1 MPPPRN
7 TWRIEQLP
15 QAVQDL
21 LAANDGLIRAG
32 QGISR
37 QHAQRLCSRGLLARI
52 AQGAYV
58 DPAVY
63 HGLSDWEQFALA
75 SRAFVGSGLPGAYLA
90 GWSAATVNGLPTMGR
105 PPRLPLVVRPGK
117 SLTGSTRCAY
127 GRTRV
132 EPIPEN
138 WLRHYDGVPATTVG
152 HAACTIA
159 LSSRM
164 PDALAVADHAVRQGG
179 QLDDCIESFRGR
191 AGIERARWVVAH
203 ASGLSESPLESFG
216 RFAAYAGGLPVPVPN
231 AWVGDTKPRFRLDGL
246 WPYHWAGFE
255 ADGAMKY
262 NDRPDAARIIA
273 DQQEREW
280 FLRHALSIDLCR
292 YTWRHARCNP
302 DELAS
307 RFAGLLAANP
317 IRAEPIRWW
326 KHDPR
331 RGPVEPSPEDWPS
344 PHPQDHQLP
353 ARWWTD
359 RR

>member
-1 MPPPRN
+1 MPPSRN
-7 TWRIEQLP
+7 PLRGDQLP
-15 QAVQDL
+15 RAVENL
-21 LAANDGLIRAG
+21 LAANDGLVRVG
-32 QGISR
+32 EGISR
-37 QHAQRLCSRGLLARI
+37 QHAQQLCSRGLLARL

-58 DPAVY
+58 DPVVY
-63 HGLSDWEQFALA
+63 QRLSDWEQFALA
-75 SRAFVGSGLPGAYLA
+75 SRAFVGSGLPGSYLA

-105 PPRLPLVVRPGK
+105 PPRLPLVVRPG
-117 SLTGSTRCAY
+117 TRLSGVTKCAY

-138 WLRHYDGVPATTVG
+138 RLRHYAGVPATTAG

-164 PDALAVADHAVRQGG
+164 PDALAVADQALRRGASLTG
-179 QLDDCIESFRGR
+179 CIKDFRGR
-191 AGIERARWVVAH
+191 AGIERARWVADH
-203 ASGLSESPLESFG
+203 ASGLAESPLESLG
-216 RFAAYAGGLPVPVPN
+216 RFAAYLGGLPLPVPN

-255 ADGAMKY
+255 ADGAIKY

-280 FLRHALSIDLCR
+280 FLRQKLSLDLCR
-292 YTWRHARCNP
+292 YTWQHARGNP

-326 KHDPR
+326 KHDPD
-331 RGPVEPSPEDWPS
+331 RGPVDPLPEDWPS
-344 PHPQDHQLP
+344 PHPQDARLP
-353 ARWWTD
+353 PRWWTD